1 MESIYAFIIVL
12 SLATLSILVALVV
25 RELKNLN
32 ALLKEVLGTML
43 KNRLVDLATAREG
56 KH

>member
-12 SLATLSILVALVV
+12 SLATLSILVALIVK
-25 RELKNLN
+25 ELKNLN
-32 ALLKEVLGTML
+32 ALLKEVLGTVL
-43 KNRLVDLATAREG
+43 KNRLADLATIREG

>member
-12 SLATLSILVALVV
+12 SLATLSILVALIVK
-25 RELKNLN
+25 ELKNLN
-32 ALLKEVLGTML
+32 ALLKEVLGTVL
-43 KNRLVDLATAREG
+43 KNRLADLAAIREG

>member
-12 SLATLSILVALVV
+12 SLATLSILVALIVK
-25 RELKNLN
+25 ELKNLN

-43 KNRLVDLATAREG
+43 KNWLVDLATREG

>member
-12 SLATLSILVALVV
+12 SLATLSILVALIVK
-25 RELKNLN
+25 ELKNLN

-43 KNRLVDLATAREG
+43 KNRLVDLATREG